1 MAQAGPEKAGRQREL
16 RAKRRRRKSHGHK
29 MKFLLIVLRRAGQ
42 ENIWLSLMM

>member
-16 RAKRRRRKSHGHK
+16 RAKRRRKSHGYK
-29 MKFLLIVLRRAGQ
+29 MKFLLIVLSRAGQ